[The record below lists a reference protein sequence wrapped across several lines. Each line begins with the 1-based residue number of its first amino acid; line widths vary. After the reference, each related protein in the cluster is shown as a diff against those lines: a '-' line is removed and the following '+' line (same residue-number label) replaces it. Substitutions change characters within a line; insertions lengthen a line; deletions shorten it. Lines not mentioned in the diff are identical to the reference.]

1 MKNIKKI
8 RLIGVPYMYGKDSQL
23 RSEAPNVLRNSG
35 LHKAFE
41 ISRITY
47 EDKGDIKIEKTSAK
61 DSLLKTKL
69 KYFREIKEII
79 KLLSKEIKTAI
90 SSKEIPILLGG
101 DHSITIGALL
111 GIASCRNDV
120 TLIYMDTHGDFHTS
134 QTTPSGWLHGMSLA
148 LSIGLDKDFSRLYG
162 SEITYFDKSKVVL
175 FGAQKFDPGE
185 KEAIVK
191 NVSLID
197 MNFITHHGIGKTV
210 EKLLNQIK
218 TKYIYISLDLDVID
232 REYAPG
238 TDMAIYGALTYR
250 ELLYTF
256 ERLSEKYYVIGM
268 DVVEF
273 SPDKDID
280 GKTASLAIES
290 ITTALGNRIGTYELY
305 MEEIDKI
312 RV

>member
-1 MKNIKKI
+1 MKQGEKI
-8 RLIGVPYMYGKDSQL
+8 RLIGVPYLYGKDSELSTQ
-23 RSEAPNVLRNSG
+23 APSIIRKFG
-35 LHKAFE
+35 LLDAFK
-41 ISRITY
+41 IAQFPY
-47 EDKGDIKIEKTSAK
+47 EDRGDIQIKKNPSK
-61 DSLLKTKL
+61 DSPKTKL
-69 KYFREIKEII
+69 KHFNEVKEITELV
-79 KLLSKEIKTAI
+79 KKEVKSAI
-90 SSKEIPILLGG
+90 ESKEIPILLGG

-120 TLIYMDTHGDFHTS
+120 TLIYMDAHGDFHTS

-148 LSIGLDKDFSRLYG
+148 LSVGLDKEFSKLYG
-162 SEITYFDKSKVVL
+162 SKITYFDKSKVVL

-185 KEAIVK
+185 KETIVK

-210 EKLLNQIK
+210 ETLLNQIK

-250 ELLYTF
+250 ELLYVL
-256 ERLSEKYYVIGM
+256 ERLSEKHDLIGM
-268 DVVEF
+268 DVVEL

-280 GKTASLAIES
+280 GETVSLVIES

-312 RV
+312 

>member
-1 MKNIKKI
+1 MKNNKKV
-8 RLIGVPYMYGKDSQL
+8 RLIGAPYMYGKNSKLQS
-23 RSEAPNVLRNSG
+23 RAPDVLRKTG
-35 LHKAFE
+35 LYRAFE
-41 ISRITY
+41 IAGLLYKDI
-47 EDKGDIKIEKTSAK
+47 GDIKLPK
-61 DSLLKTKL
+61 LLGKNSVKTKL
-69 KYFREIKEII
+69 KYFREIREITN
-79 KLLSKEIKTAI
+79 LVSQEIKMAI
-90 SSKEIPILLGG
+90 SAKEIPILLGG

-111 GIASCRNDV
+111 GTASCRSDV
-120 TLIYMDTHGDFHTS
+120 TLIYMDSHGDFHTS

-148 LSIGLDKDFSRLYG
+148 LSVGLDKDFSRLYG

-210 EKLLNQIK
+210 ETLLNQIK

-250 ELLYTF
+250 ELLYAL
-256 ERLSEKYYVIGM
+256 ERLSEKHDVIGM
-268 DVVEF
+268 DVVEL

-312 RV
+312 